1 MAERTLTAMY
11 DDRGAAEAARDRLV
25 ALGVPSG
32 DVTIRGTGAGTTT
45 GAASAEE
52 DKGFWASLADLFAP
66 EEDRHAY
73 AEGLRRGGYLLSAR
87 VPDGLEDRASDVLER
102 SGAVDIDERAESWRQ
117 SGWTGHQA
125 GAAGGSGSAAS
136 AGMRSTARAG
146 GAADTAGYASST
158 GTAGTSAAGL
168 GAAGSATTRD
178 VAEGGV
184 VERAEEQLRVG
195 KREVGGG
202 RVRVRSYV
210 VERPVE
216 ERVNLRQERVD
227 IERRPV
233 DRPVEPGDA
242 VFQEKEIEASE
253 RGEEAVV
260 DKQARWSRRSASART
275 SRPAPRRCVTRS
287 ANRRS
292 RSRTTAPGATPASPA
307 RSAARPRRTGRA
319 ASGRPRGRP
328 RAERSLPDVQPH
340 RPPGRPAAGRHGRPG
355 HGPARARHWRA
366 GPGRA
371 GRPPG
376 PDTGPARGCRRRLP
390 GPGRRLPVRG

>member
-11 DDRGAAEAARDRLV
+11 DTRGAAEAARDQLV
-25 ALGVPSG
+25 ALGIPSAG
-32 DVTIRGTGAGTTT
+32 VTIRGTDAGTTAT
-45 GAASAEE
+45 SAPAADE

-66 EEDRHAY
+66 EEDRHTY
-73 AEGLRRGGYLLSAR
+73 AEGLRRGGHLLSAR
-87 VPDGLEDRASDVLER
+87 VPDGMADRASDVLER

-117 SGWTGHQA
+117 GGWTGYQA
-125 GAAGGSGSAAS
+125 GAAGVSGSAAT
-136 AGMRSTARAG
+136 AGMTSTARAG
-146 GAADTAGYASST
+146 GAADTAGYASSA

-216 ERVNLRQERVD
+216 EQVNLRQERVD

-260 DKQARWSRRSASART
+260 SKQARVVEEVGIRKDVETRT
-275 SRPAPRRCVTRS
+275 ETVRDTVRKQEVEVEDD
-287 ANRRS
+287 
-292 RSRTTAPGATPASPA
+292 
-307 RSAARPRRTGRA
+307 RTGRDA
-319 ASGRPRGRP
+319 GVTGTERGTTTPDRTGR
-328 RAERSLPDVQPH
+328 
-340 RPPGRPAAGRHGRPG
+340 
-355 HGPARARHWRA
+355 
-366 GPGRA
+366 
-371 GRPPG
+371 
-376 PDTGPARGCRRRLP
+376 
-390 GPGRRLPVRG
+390 

>member
-45 GAASAEE
+45 GAASADE

-66 EEDRHAY
+66 EEDRHTY
-73 AEGLRRGGYLLSAR
+73 AEGLRRGGHLLSAR
-87 VPDGLEDRASDVLER
+87 VPDGMEARASDVLER

-117 SGWTGHQA
+117 GGWTGYQA
-125 GAAGGSGSAAS
+125 GAAGGSGSAT
-136 AGMRSTARAG
+136 AGMTSTARTG

-216 ERVNLRQERVD
+216 EQVNLRQERVD

-242 VFQEKEIEASE
+242 VFQEKVIEASE

-260 DKQARWSRRSASART
+260 SKQARVVEEVGIRKDVETRT
-275 SRPAPRRCVTRS
+275 ETVRDTVRQQEVEVEDD
-287 ANRRS
+287 
-292 RSRTTAPGATPASPA
+292 
-307 RSAARPRRTGRA
+307 RTGRDA
-319 ASGRPRGRP
+319 GVTGTGRGTTTPDRTGR
-328 RAERSLPDVQPH
+328 
-340 RPPGRPAAGRHGRPG
+340 
-355 HGPARARHWRA
+355 
-366 GPGRA
+366 
-371 GRPPG
+371 
-376 PDTGPARGCRRRLP
+376 
-390 GPGRRLPVRG
+390 